1 MVESDTSCENC
12 LKIAQV
18 DKNWIY
24 GILSITPERFF
35 ITAQDHL
42 PANAR
47 APLQS
52 GPIIK
57 HETYHIPVDCT
68 INHNTNAQALH

>member
-1 MVESDTSCENC
+1 MTQEV
-12 LKIAQV
+12 KIAQV

-52 GPIIK
+52 GPYSSMK
-57 HETYHIPVDCT
+57 PTYT
-68 INHNTNAQALH
+68 S